1 MGGHSSG
8 VSQKLRDWTA
18 PPATTRRKLGPG
30 RRNSEPEMTSS
41 PNSFSYTD
49 FPGAR
54 GSKSPRGE
62 AQPPRR
68 SAAPAAPQATDGD
81 IHSCEHS
88 HMLPQ
93 RRTGAAPCPST
104 RAAVP
109 PRDAAYSRPAD
120 TRPFAARD
128 GTLRQANESSHPA
141 SERTSR
147 RLLSSAP
154 QPQTLPASQIP
165 RLTENAPSPFSHCST
180 VSCKVPAVCPSAPGK
195 SRRTASH
202 S

>member
-18 PPATTRRKLGPG
+18 PPTTNRRKLGPG

-62 AQPPRR
+62 EQPPLLRR
-68 SAAPAAPQATDGD
+68 QRTGAFMDGD
-81 IHSCEHS
+81 IHRCEHS

-93 RRTGAAPCPST
+93 RRAGGGTVSLREGRCP
-104 RAAVP
+104 AE
-109 PRDAAYSRPAD
+109 
-120 TRPFAARD
+120 
-128 GTLRQANESSHPA
+128 G
-141 SERTSR
+141 R
-147 RLLSSAP
+147 RL
-154 QPQTLPASQIP
+154 
-165 RLTENAPSPFSHCST
+165 
-180 VSCKVPAVCPSAPGK
+180 
-195 SRRTASH
+195 
-202 S
+202 